1 MNLLDKINSPT
12 DLKKLKIKELEEL
25 TNEIRKKIIEV
36 TAKNGG
42 HVAPNLGV
50 VELTL
55 ALHYVFNAPK
65 DKIIWDV
72 GHQCYTHKLIT
83 GRRKLFHTLRKKGGI
98 SGFPKREESPYD
110 VFGTGHAGTSLSAAF
125 GLATAR
131 DILGEDYNVIAVIG
145 DGSLIS
151 GMALEALNHI
161 GASGKD
167 LIIVLNDNGMS
178 IAKNPG
184 AIALYLN
191 RIITM
196 PFYKRLRAKV
206 WNALGKLPSG
216 KREKAR
222 KIARMIE
229 KRAKGFLIPGL
240 WFEELGF
247 HYFGPLNGHDLKGL
261 ISFFKRIED
270 IHGPILVHVLTKK
283 GYGFEIAQKNPELFH
298 GVGPFDLKSF
308 GIIKKDNKKSFSAFF
323 GDTLVEFAEKDKRI
337 VAITAAMCLGTG
349 LLKFREKFPDRFF
362 DMGITEEHCATFAAG
377 LTLRGL
383 KPVFAIYST
392 FLQRAFDQV
401 IHDIALQKLPVI
413 FCIDRAG
420 LVGEDGP
427 THHGTFDVSY
437 LRFIPNFV
445 ISAPKDEDELRDLL
459 YTALHYQKAPF
470 AIRYPRSVV
479 VGVQVKEKPK
489 IINIGEWEILREG
502 KDVCI
507 LAMGSMVYPSLDAS
521 KILGKN
527 GISAAVINARFIK
540 PMDEK
545 LLEKISKRFKK
556 IVTVEENAIKGG
568 FGSAVL
574 EFFEQRKIKKD
585 VLRIGIPDRF
595 IEHGPRDR
603 LLYEIGLTK
612 EGISERVKMFL

>member
-1 MNLLDKINSPT
+1 MSILERINSPA
-12 DLKKLKIKELEEL
+12 DLKKLKLEEL
-25 TNEIRKKIIEV
+25 EKLTGEIRKRIIEV

-50 VELTL
+50 VELTI
-55 ALHYVFNAPK
+55 ALHYVFNAPQ

-72 GHQCYTHKLIT
+72 GHQCYTHKLLT
-83 GRRKLFHTLRKKGGI
+83 GRRKAFETIRRKGGI
-98 SGFPKREESPYD
+98 SGFPKREESEYD
-110 VFGTGHAGTSLSAAF
+110 VFGTGHAGTSLSAAY
-125 GLATAR
+125 GVAVAR
-131 DILGEDYNVIAVIG
+131 DLLNENYRVIAVIG

-167 LIIVLNDNGMS
+167 IMIILNDNGMS

-206 WNALGKLPSG
+206 WNLLGKLPAE
-216 KREKAR
+216 KRDRARRVAR
-222 KIARMIE
+222 KIE
-229 KRAKGFLIPGL
+229 KRMKGLLIPGV

-247 HYFGPLNGHDLKGL
+247 HYFGPLDGHDLKGL

-270 IHGPILVHVLTKK
+270 IHGPLLIHVLTKK
-283 GYGFEIAQKNPELFH
+283 GYGFEIAQENPELFH

-308 GIIKKDNKKSFSAFF
+308 EIIKKGSKKSYSSFF
-323 GDTLVEFAEKDKRI
+323 GETLVEFAEKDKRI
-337 VAITAAMCLGTG
+337 VTITAGMCLGTG
-349 LLKFREKFPDRFF
+349 LTKFRERFPQRFF

-420 LVGEDGP
+420 IVGEDGP
-427 THHGTFDVSY
+427 THHGTFDISY
-437 LRFIPNFV
+437 LRLIPNIV
-445 ISAPKDEDELRDLL
+445 VSAPKDEDELKDLL
-459 YTALHYQKAPF
+459 YTALNYDKGPF
-470 AIRYPRSVV
+470 ALRYPRSSV
-479 VGVQVKEKPK
+479 VGVKVKKSPQK
-489 IINIGEWEILREG
+489 IEIGKWEVLKKGR
-502 KDVCI
+502 DVCI
-507 LAMGSMVYPSLDAS
+507 LAVGSMVYPSLEAAE
-521 KILGKN
+521 ILKRC
-527 GISAAVINARFIK
+527 GISAQVVNARFIK
-540 PMDEK
+540 PLDEGM
-545 LLEKISKRFKK
+545 LEVMARRFKK
-556 IVTVEENAIKGG
+556 LVTVEENTLEGG

-574 EFFEQRKIKKD
+574 EFLEKKKIKKE
-585 VLRIGIPDRF
+585 VLRIGIPDKF
-595 IEHGPRDR
+595 IEHGSRSE
-603 LLYEIGLTK
+603 LLSEIGLTK
-612 EGISERVKMFL
+612 EGISEKIRMFL